1 MNNPFPDSRMHMPI
15 SKIVIFGHFEPPT
28 PLKTHI
34 TSWTHVI
41 LICEHSLVI
50 FFALLSHWY
59 PKNALKPSK
68 ITIFQKR
75 MHMHT
80 KIRDRGVIRERVNN
94 QKTEHIYA
102 IKNLFFIRITEKSA
116 FYIQNGSKTVQNHY
130 KCPKKTNFVSKSHI
144 PPYLLKIWL
153 LA

>member
-1 MNNPFPDSRMHMPI
+1 MHMPI

-80 KIRDRGVIRERVNN
+80 KIRDRGVIRERVKQTRVCVDHVLCEIRFVITPDEECVDKRFRKLTCTKKNVHN
-94 QKTEHIYA
+94 FFQSLKKTSKTA
-102 IKNLFFIRITEKSA
+102 LFF
-116 FYIQNGSKTVQNHY
+116 
-130 KCPKKTNFVSKSHI
+130 SKSHNI
-144 PPYLLKIWL
+144 MQLITQLI
-153 LA
+153 